1 MKYRRFGK
9 LNWHASIL
17 GFGAM
22 RLPVI
27 GGDFRKIDETQSI
40 EMLRHAIDNGVN
52 YVDTAYTYHMGTSET
67 VVGKALRGDYQ
78 EKVKVATKMPCWL
91 INSQQDMDK
100 YLDEQLARLGID
112 KLDFYLLHGLNNERW
127 EKLSKLDACGWAE
140 KKMDQG
146 KFDHLG
152 FSFHDSLQTFQKIL
166 DSYGNWTLCQIL
178 YNYMDANYEAGKE
191 GLEYAASKEMAVI
204 VMEPIAGGRL
214 AMPLSDE
221 IQAIWDKAKTKR
233 TPSSWALLWVW
244 NHPEVTVVL
253 SGMSALAQV
262 KENLETASIAEPG
275 ILSKEELRLYKQ
287 VASKYRRLGFVKCSA
302 CRYCQPCPNGVDV
315 PTIISFYNEYFMKNR
330 AESVKREYMEKV
342 KPQSRAKMCK
352 RCGKCEELCPQ
363 HLPIRRIISTSSFI
377 FDQDH

>member
-1 MKYRRFGK
+1 
-9 LNWHASIL
+9 
-17 GFGAM
+17 
-22 RLPVI
+22 
-27 GGDFRKIDETQSI
+27 
-40 EMLRHAIDNGVN
+40 
-52 YVDTAYTYHMGTSET
+52 
-67 VVGKALRGDYQ
+67 
-78 EKVKVATKMPCWL
+78 
-91 INSQQDMDK
+91 
-100 YLDEQLARLGID
+100 
-112 KLDFYLLHGLNNERW
+112 
-127 EKLSKLDACGWAE
+127 LDACGWAE

-330 AESVKREYMEKV
+330 AGSVKREYKEKV
-342 KPQSRAKMCK
+342 KPRSRAKMCK